1 MRVYGGLMEL
11 FMGFT
16 LWLCQNSYGIDGP
29 FIDGLP
35 NLKLVI
41 FHSYVKLPE
50 GMGKCWM
57 VEEDFD
63 SSTSFFFVMGIY
75 LYLYRLHIYIYI
87 YIYLYLHLCLY
98 LCLHLCLYLYLS
110 ISISM
115 SISIPS
121 IYIYFYIY
129 IYIYDMGNSGK
140 TSNEMMDFP
149 SMFD

>member
-1 MRVYGGLMEL
+1 MEL

-63 SSTSFFFVMGIY
+63 SSTSFFFCDGHLSISISITYIFIY
-75 LYLYRLHIYIYI
+75 TYIYI
-87 YIYLYLHLCLY
+87 YIFVYIYVY
-98 LCLHLCLYLYLS
+98 IFVYIYTYLYLYLYLYLVSISTSISIS

-115 SISIPS
+115 IWETL
-121 IYIYFYIY
+121 
-129 IYIYDMGNSGK
+129 GK
-140 TSNEMMDFP
+140 LRTK
-149 SMFD
+149 

>member
-63 SSTSFFFVMGIY
+63 SSTSFF
-75 LYLYRLHIYIYI
+75 L
-87 YIYLYLHLCLY
+87 
-98 LCLHLCLYLYLS
+98 
-110 ISISM
+110 
-115 SISIPS
+115 
-121 IYIYFYIY
+121 
-129 IYIYDMGNSGK
+129 
-140 TSNEMMDFP
+140 
-149 SMFD
+149 